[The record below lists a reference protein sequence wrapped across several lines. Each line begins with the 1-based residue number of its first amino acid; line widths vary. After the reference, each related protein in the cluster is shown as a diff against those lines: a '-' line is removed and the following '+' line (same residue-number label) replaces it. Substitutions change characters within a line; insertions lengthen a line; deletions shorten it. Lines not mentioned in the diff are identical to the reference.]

1 MSKVTQ
7 IKKKSKKH
15 ITKWQRSTIL
25 ISRDLKSQRLNEL
38 RQQKCLRRFRKRTRS
53 WRTLWVDR
61 VTILSRTWMM
71 ALTDRD
77 PSTRRFTRIRLQTD
91 RIISRSSRKTFTTLS
106 GRDTRSQSGITLSMA
121 TMPGLSF
128 FTCEEKPSL
137 GLESTKFWPILKK
150 TGSCFTLEYFW
161 LWIWLTSTLTL
172 GTGKSKNCTCSC
184 SVPASKSKR
193 QKKLKARL
201 RLNSNPTVL
210 TYLILWSP

>member
-1 MSKVTQ
+1 MSKVILT
-7 IKKKSKKH
+7 KKKSKKR
-15 ITKWQRSTIL
+15 ITKWPKSTTL
-25 ISRDLKSQRLNEL
+25 ISKDPTSQSLNEL
-38 RQQKCLRRFRKRTRS
+38 KLQKCLRRFRKRTRS

-137 GLESTKFWPILKK
+137 GLESTKFWLKLKK
-150 TGSCFTLEYFW
+150 TGSCFTLEYLC
-161 LWIWLTSTLTL
+161 LWIWLTSTLTS
-172 GTGKSKNCTCSC
+172 GTGKLKNCTCSC
-184 SVPASKSKR
+184 SVPVFKLKR
-193 QKKLKARL
+193 LKKLKARL
-201 RLNSNPTVL
+201 KLNNNLTVL